1 MSFLGQAL
9 KPLHLLL
16 QYYHQKGCSV
26 IFNKF
31 AFTSVRV
38 LHAGHLDFSEEKP
51 LEADLLLL
59 TTEGNHFNFISTALQ
74 MAFPVVRTVKVLF
87 SLGLF
92 CVISKGHFFP
102 WRGHLR
108 LITWEGLCRVLEL
121 PHSCGRQTHIPHL
134 WHHKGSRQG
143 PCSFGQLLAYF
154 SPAFLQISTRPEAET
169 RKHNTIRM
177 CNSLCFKLNFL
188 FEGIADSNAVVR
200 NKIQKSYV
208 LHNL

>member
-92 CVISKGHFFP
+92 CIISKGHFSP

-108 LITWEGLCRVLEL
+108 PYNLRGSLPSPGASTQLPKADTHSSPLASQREL
-121 PHSCGRQTHIPHL
+121 
-134 WHHKGSRQG
+134 KGKD
-143 PCSFGQLLAYF
+143 LAR
-154 SPAFLQISTRPEAET
+154 LV
-169 RKHNTIRM
+169 
-177 CNSLCFKLNFL
+177 NSLPIFPQPSSKFLLGLKLKPGSTTQSECAIVF
-188 FEGIADSNAVVR
+188 
-200 NKIQKSYV
+200 V
-208 LHNL
+208 LN